1 MSQSSDLLQAAINSV
16 RVASLDVFDVAM
28 NSKCSLWKKGASG
41 VNDGYGQQSQIFTLL
56 SMQQKDG
63 NGDLQTVD
71 AQDIPCFIKP
81 LTGKELD
88 SEAAYGVAQFLIF
101 MRPVLVD
108 DPPVPLN
115 IHHWLQINKT
125 TDSAGNEVPLID
137 PPDNTAPMYD
147 LTNINDPGYIGHHL
161 EISAKLIEP

>member
-1 MSQSSDLLQAAINSV
+1 MSQSSDLLQAAINSA

-28 NSKCSLWKKGASG
+28 NSKCSIWKKGASG
-41 VNDGYGQQSQIFTLL
+41 INDGYGQESQIFTLL
-56 SMQQKDG
+56 
-63 NGDLQTVD
+63 

-88 SEAAYGVAQFLIF
+88 SEAAYGVAQYLIF
-101 MRPVLVD
+101 MRPQLVD

-115 IHHWLQINKT
+115 IHHWLQVNKT
-125 TDSAGNEVPLID
+125 TDSAGNEVLLID
-137 PPDNTAPMYD
+137 PPNNTQTMYD
-147 LTNINDPGYIGHHL
+147 LTNINDPSFIGHHL